1 MSAAAPRIATATDAS
16 VQQLYERLSRRLE
29 QIVRTDVRA
38 PEPVV
43 EDACQF
49 AWGSLVAHATRVRTE
64 AALSWLATT
73 AVREAW
79 RLMRARDRDLPL
91 EVDDTAAC
99 GGVAPSSSVMTDA
112 LIEDREQLK
121 LVRQLPERQQR
132 ILWLHGLGLSYEEIA
147 AYTGD
152 TRRTVERQLLRGRR
166 RIRELAV

>member
-1 MSAAAPRIATATDAS
+1 MSAIAPRIATTPDAS
-16 VQQLYERLSRRLE
+16 FQQLYERLSHRLE

-38 PEPVV
+38 PETVV

-49 AWGSLVAHATRVRTE
+49 AWGSLLAHATRVRAE

-79 RLMRARDRDLPL
+79 RLMRTRERDVPL
-91 EVDDTAAC
+91 EVDDDAEA
-99 GGVAPSSSVMTDA
+99 GGVEPSSTVMTDA
-112 LIEDREQLK
+112 LVEDREQLK

-132 ILWLHGLGLSYEEIA
+132 ILWLRGLGLSYQEIA

-152 TRRTVERQLLRGRR
+152 TPRTVERQLLRGRR
-166 RIRELAV
+166 RINELAV